1 MGHKIHK
8 HMNGGKSS
16 SPLNQNIRPGYRD
29 PENLGLTDE
38 DYEAELEAR
47 ALLAEE
53 RGLDQVRGTSSRLI
67 DRRTGKAVGPIPG
80 NEGDR
85 VDYLHSID
93 SEALQGIDPEIYGIG
108 RDMLRDSIN
117 LVNQGR
123 GGTAKVMFGGNLGR
137 NLREASSPES
147 YEAKLRTAIRRGGK
161 VEPGESGAPSVDI
174 IAPKSYGP
182 GSYTNWNFR
191 DQVDA
196 PNIGKD
202 DREKLLNKYIK
213 SKLFNK

>member
-8 HMNGGKSS
+8 HMSGAKSS

-29 PENLGLTDE
+29 PENLRLTDE
-38 DYEAELEAR
+38 DYEAELKAR

-53 RGLDQVRGTSSRLI
+53 KGYDQVRGRGSRII
-67 DRRTGKAVGPIPG
+67 D
-80 NEGDR
+80 
-85 VDYLHSID
+85 
-93 SEALQGIDPEIYGIG
+93 QGIDPEIYGIG
-108 RDMLRDSIN
+108 RDMVRDSIN

-123 GGTAKVMFGGNLGR
+123 GGTAKVLFGENLGR
-137 NLREASSPES
+137 NLREATDPES

-161 VEPGESGAPSVDI
+161 VESGESGAPNIDI

-182 GSYTNWNFR
+182 DSYTHWNFR
-191 DQVDA
+191 DKVYA

-202 DREKLLNKYIK
+202 DRKRLLNKYINK
-213 SKLFNK
+213 SELFKNQRY

>member
-1 MGHKIHK
+1 MS
-8 HMNGGKSS
+8 GGKSS

-29 PENLGLTDE
+29 PENLRLTDE
-38 DYEAELEAR
+38 DYEAELKAR

-53 RGLDQVRGTSSRLI
+53 RGLDQVRGRSSQLV
-67 DRRTGKAVGPIPG
+67 DRRTGEAVGPIPG
-80 NEGDR
+80 GQGDR
-85 VDYLHSID
+85 VDYILSRD

-108 RDMLRDSIN
+108 RGAVKDSLS
-117 LVNQGR
+117 LVNRGM
-123 GGTAKVMFGGNLGR
+123 GGTAKVMFGENLGR

-147 YEAKLRTAIRRGGK
+147 YEAKLRTAIRTGGK
-161 VEPGESGAPSVDI
+161 VEPGESGAPNIDV

-182 GSYTNWNFR
+182 DSYTHWSFR

-196 PNIGKD
+196 ANIDKD

-213 SKLFNK
+213 SELFKNQRY